1 MKSKAL
7 FLDRDGVINKEINY
21 LYRIEDFIFI
31 DGVFELC
38 KKYQN
43 ANYKIFVITNQ
54 AGISRGFYSE
64 DDYKKLTN
72 WMINEFLKK
81 GITIM
86 EVYHC
91 PHHPEITGECS
102 CRKPN
107 PGMIKQAEYEY
118 SLDLSGSIL
127 IGDKMSDI
135 EAGKN
140 AGVGLNVLIIPNN
153 IPVEL
158 SSVPLLLRN

>member
-1 MKSKAL
+1 MKSRAI

-43 ANYKIFVITNQ
+43 ADYKLFVITNQ
-54 AGISRGFYSE
+54 AGIARGFYSE
-64 DDYKKLTN
+64 DDYNKLTN
-72 WMINEFLKK
+72 WMLDEFLKK
-81 GITIM
+81 GITLT

-91 PHHPEITGECS
+91 PHHPKITGECT
-102 CRKPN
+102 CRKPY

-118 SLDLSGSIL
+118 NLDLSGSIL

-140 AGVGLNVLIIPNN
+140 AGVGLNILITPNN
-153 IPVEL
+153 IPAEL
-158 SSVPLLLRN
+158 SSDHLL

>member
-1 MKSKAL
+1 MKSRAL

-43 ANYKIFVITNQ
+43 INYKLFVITNQ
-54 AGISRGFYSE
+54 AGIARGFYSE
-64 DDYKKLTN
+64 VDYKKLTN

-81 GITIM
+81 GINLT

-107 PGMIKQAEYEY
+107 PGMIKQAEHEY
-118 SLDLSGSIL
+118 NLDLSGSIL

-140 AGVGLNVLIIPNN
+140 AGIGLNILITQNN
-153 IPVEL
+153 IPAEL
-158 SSVPLLLRN
+158 FSAHLL